1 MSDRSGAESEDEG
14 EVYELAKR
22 EGKIVVPT
30 NRRSLI
36 PEKPNVSLNL
46 WNLIKNS
53 IGESVALHLPLNHS
67 HCPLNNV

>member
-1 MSDRSGAESEDEG
+1 MSGAESEDEG

-22 EGKIVVPT
+22 EGKVVVPS
-30 NRRSLI
+30 NRRTLN

-53 IGESVALHLPLNHS
+53 IGRCKLFLFVCMCVTTSAS
-67 HCPLNNV
+67 FDSQ

>member
-1 MSDRSGAESEDEG
+1 MGDKNEAESEDEG

-22 EGKIVVPT
+22 EGKVVVST
-30 NRRSLI
+30 DRRTTI

-53 IGESVALHLPLNHS
+53 IGELCKCGGRLVR
-67 HCPLNNV
+67 

>member
-1 MSDRSGAESEDEG
+1 MGDKSGAESEDES
-14 EVYELAKR
+14 EVYEMAKR

-30 NRRSLI
+30 NRRTLI

-53 IGESVALHLPLNHS
+53 IGEIF
-67 HCPLNNV
+67 